1 MKTYLI
7 LAAQK
12 EELDGLF
19 SSLTYKKEA
28 LNELDIFVFEEGD
41 IKVYGLVSGIG
52 KAGMGYTMG
61 IFLANYKID
70 KIINIGVAGSVSKE
84 LRKLDTFISTRA
96 CYWDVDLTEFGKPIG
111 QMSDC
116 PLYFEADKELL
127 EKALSIKG
135 TKTKSGLIISGDSFV
150 SKNKIK
156 NEWFQQFDNPIA
168 CDMESATVGQIAYR
182 NNIPFLIIRAISDD
196 PLNDD
201 GNKSDYEFNLEKA
214 AFEAGEFTRKLIFSK

>member
-28 LNELDIFVFEEGD
+28 LNELEIFVFEEGD
-41 IKVYGLVSGIG
+41 IKIYGLVSGIG
-52 KAGMGYTMG
+52 KAGMAYTMG
-61 IFLANYKID
+61 LFLANHKVD

-96 CYWDVDLTEFGKPIG
+96 CYWDVDLTEFDKPIG

-150 SKNKIK
+150 SKNNIK
-156 NEWFQQFDNPIA
+156 NEWFTQFDNPIA

-214 AFEAGEFTRKLIFSK
+214 AFEAGEFTRKVIFSK